1 MGHERADVPAV
12 CAGEGEEDVRDE
24 MSATGFDVL
33 IVGGGPA
40 GCILAN
46 RLSADPAMRVLV
58 LEAGGPDHWW
68 DLRIQLPL
76 AMGFPVG
83 NRNFDW
89 RYESEPEPGLGS
101 RRLHHPRGKVLGGS
115 SSINGMI
122 YQRGHRADYDRW
134 GAESGSEAWDYA
146 HCEPYFR
153 RLEGNVN
160 EPRGTGRGRGG
171 PQALNRGPADG
182 PIFDAFFEAV
192 QQAGYKVVP
201 DINDDAQEGFSALDQ
216 AVRNGKRASAAASY
230 LHPVEDRPNLE
241 VRCHATVSKVLF
253 EGTRAVGV
261 RYRDRNG
268 ETHDVRARE
277 TILSGGAIGTPQI
290 LQLSGVGDSQHLRE
304 LGIPVVHHLP
314 GVGESLQDHLA
325 VHIQHTC
332 TQPVSMSAIRNKV
345 RWPGVV
351 LDAVLFGKGPGS
363 RNPMQ
368 AGGFVSSDF
377 AEGEPDLMF
386 LLAPLAMHSADESV
400 EVSAHG
406 YQMHVGVMQSKA
418 RGSVKISSPIPAVH
432 PKVVLNFL
440 SDPKD
445 QDRWINGVE
454 RARHLLGQPAFRNL
468 DGGETLPGPGVRT
481 GEEIMAW
488 VRRTARVGLH
498 VAGSAPMGRGE
509 LAVVDPD
516 TLRVHGVDGLRVVDA
531 SIMPSL
537 TNANTLAPT
546 MMIAE
551 KAADMII
558 GNPPLRP
565 REPRR
570 PRLVAP
576 PETAVVAPVP
586 ATPTSLFA
594 ESR

>member
-1 MGHERADVPAV
+1 
-12 CAGEGEEDVRDE
+12 
-24 MSATGFDVL
+24 MSGTGFDVV

-46 RLSADPAMRVLV
+46 RLSADPAVRVLL
-58 LEAGGPDHWW
+58 LEAGAPDHWW

-83 NRNFDW
+83 NRSFDW
-89 RYESEPEPGLGS
+89 LYESEPEAGLAG
-101 RRLHHPRGKVLGGS
+101 RTLHHPRGKVLGGS

-134 GAESGSEAWDYA
+134 AAESGSAAWDYA

-153 RLEGNVN
+153 RLEGSVG
-160 EPRGTGRGRGG
+160 EPRGTGRGRSG
-171 PQALNRGPADG
+171 PQALHRGPAEG
-182 PIFDAFFEAV
+182 PIFDAFFEAA
-192 QQAGYKVVP
+192 QQAGYQVVP
-201 DINDDAQEGFSALDQ
+201 DINDDAQEGFSPLDQ

-230 LHPVEDRPNLE
+230 LHPVQDRPNLE
-241 VRCHATVSKVLF
+241 VRTNATVSKVLF
-253 EGTRAVGV
+253 DGTRAVGV
-261 RYRDRNG
+261 RYRDKDGQNH
-268 ETHDVRARE
+268 EVRAPE

-290 LQLSGVGDSQHLRE
+290 LQLSGVGDAEHLRS

-325 VHIQHTC
+325 VHVQHRC
-332 TQPVSMSAIRNKV
+332 TKPVSMAALRDKK

-351 LDAVLFGKGPGS
+351 LDAVVFGKGPGT

-406 YQMHVGVMQSKA
+406 YQMHVGVMQSNA
-418 RGSVKISSPIPAVH
+418 RGSVKITSPVPAVH
-432 PKVVLNFL
+432 PRIVLNFL
-440 SDPKD
+440 SDQKD
-445 QDRWINGVE
+445 RDRWVDGI
-454 RARHLLGQPAFRNL
+454 RKARHLLGQPAFQEL

-481 GEEIMAW
+481 DEEILAW
-488 VRRTARVGLH
+488 VQRTARAGLH
-498 VAGSAPMGRGE
+498 VACSAPMGRGE

-516 TLRVHGVDGLRVVDA
+516 TMRVHGVDGLRVVDA
-531 SIMPSL
+531 SVMPSL

-551 KAADMII
+551 KAADVIA
-558 GNPPLRP
+558 GNTPL
-565 REPRR
+565 EPRTPARR
-570 PRLVAP
+570 PL
-576 PETAVVAPVP
+576 VVAPEPTGAPV
-586 ATPTSLFA
+586 TSLFA

>member
-1 MGHERADVPAV
+1 MSVTGYDVV
-12 CAGEGEEDVRDE
+12 
-24 MSATGFDVL
+24 

-46 RLSADPAMRVLV
+46 RLTADPTRRVLL
-58 LEAGGPDHWW
+58 LEAGGPDHRW
-68 DLRIQLPL
+68 DLRIHLPL

-101 RRLHHPRGKVLGGS
+101 RRMHEPRGKVLGGS

-122 YQRGHRADYDRW
+122 YERGHRASYDRW
-134 GAESGSEAWDYA
+134 AAESGSQQWDYA

-153 RLEGNVN
+153 RLEGCVG
-160 EPRGTGRGRGG
+160 EPRGTGRGRNG

-182 PIFDAFFEAV
+182 PIFDAFFEAA

-216 AVRNGKRASAAASY
+216 AVRGGKRASAAVSY

-241 VRCHATVSKVLF
+241 IRTHATVSKVLF

-261 RYRDRNG
+261 RYRDKDG
-268 ETHDVRARE
+268 EAHDVRASE

-290 LQLSGVGDSQHLRE
+290 LQLSGVGDADHLRG

-314 GVGESLQDHLA
+314 GVGESLQEHLA
-325 VHIQHTC
+325 VHVQHKC
-332 TQPVSMSAIRNKV
+332 TQPVSMSGLRNKA

-351 LDAVLFGKGPGS
+351 RDALVFGKGPGA

-368 AGGFVSSDF
+368 AGGFVCSDF
-377 AEGEPDLMF
+377 ADGEPDLMF
-386 LLAPLAMHSADESV
+386 LLAPLAMNSADESV

-406 YQMHVGVMQSKA
+406 YQMHVGVMRSEA
-418 RGSVKISSPIPAVH
+418 RGSVKIASPIPAVH
-432 PKVVLNFL
+432 PKIVLNFL
-440 SDPKD
+440 SDPMD
-445 QDRWINGVE
+445 QKRWVNAIE
-454 RARHLLGQPAFRNL
+454 RARHLLGQPAFRHL
-468 DGGETLPGPGVRT
+468 DGGETLPGPRVRT
-481 GEEIMAW
+481 AAEIMAW
-488 VRRTARVGLH
+488 VRRVGRVGYH
-498 VAGSAPMGRGE
+498 VASSAPMGRGE

-516 TLRVHGVDGLRVVDA
+516 TMRVHGVDGLRVVDA
-531 SIMPSL
+531 SVMPSL

-551 KAADMII
+551 KAADIII
-558 GNPPLRP
+558 GNTPLQPKEPARP
-565 REPRR
+565 RIVESPAEP
-570 PRLVAP
+570 LVPPAP
-576 PETAVVAPVP
+576 SGSPSASQSGA
-586 ATPTSLFA
+586 TSLFA
-594 ESR
+594 DTR

>member
-1 MGHERADVPAV
+1 MPQ
-12 CAGEGEEDVRDE
+12 
-24 MSATGFDVL
+24 TGFDVV

-46 RLSADPAMRVLV
+46 RLTVDPSVRVLL
-58 LEAGGPDHWW
+58 LEAGAPDHWW

-89 RYESEPEPGLGS
+89 LYESEPEPGLGS

-134 GAESGSEAWDYA
+134 GAESGSPAWDYA

-153 RLEGNVN
+153 RLEGSIN
-160 EPRGTGRGRGG
+160 EPRGTGRGRHG
-171 PQALNRGPADG
+171 PQALQRGPAEG
-182 PIFDAFFEAV
+182 PIFDAFFEAA
-192 QQAGYKVVP
+192 QQAGYEVVP

-216 AVRNGKRASAAASY
+216 AVRNGRRASAAAAY
-230 LHPVEDRPNLE
+230 LHPVESRPNLE
-241 VRCHATVSKVLF
+241 VRCHATVSKVVF

-261 RYRDRNG
+261 RYRDKDG
-268 ETHDVRARE
+268 ETHEVRAGE
-277 TILSGGAIGTPQI
+277 TILSGGAIATPQI
-290 LQLSGVGDSQHLRE
+290 LQLSGVGDADHLRG
-304 LGIPVVHHLP
+304 LGLPVVHHLP

-325 VHIQHTC
+325 VHVQHKC
-332 TQPVSMSAIRNKV
+332 TQPVSMAGLRNKSK
-345 RWPGVV
+345 WPGVV
-351 LDAVLFGKGPGS
+351 LDAVLFGRGPGT

-368 AGGFVSSDF
+368 AGGFVCSDF

-386 LLAPLAMHSADESV
+386 LLAPLAMHSSDASV

-406 YQMHVGVMQSKA
+406 YQMHVGVMQSRA
-418 RGSVKISSPIPAVH
+418 RGSVKITSPIPAVN
-432 PKVVLNFL
+432 PKIVLNFL

-445 QDRWINGVE
+445 RDRWINGIQ
-454 RARHLLGQPAFRNL
+454 RARHLLGQPAFQHL

-481 GEEIMAW
+481 DEEILAW
-488 VRRTARVGLH
+488 VRRTARAGLH
-498 VAGSAPMGRGE
+498 VACSAPMGRGE
-509 LAVVDPD
+509 LSVVDPD
-516 TLRVHGVDGLRVVDA
+516 TMRVHGVDGLRVVDA
-531 SIMPSL
+531 SVMPSL

-551 KAADMII
+551 KAADIII
-558 GNPPLRP
+558 GNTPLPPKETVRP
-565 REPRR
+565 QPAMQAADKPADKPADKTVGE
-570 PRLVAP
+570 AP
-576 PETAVVAPVP
+576 AASSP
-586 ATPTSLFA
+586 ATSLFA
-594 ESR
+594 DSR

>member
-1 MGHERADVPAV
+1 
-12 CAGEGEEDVRDE
+12 
-24 MSATGFDVL
+24 MSGTGFDVV

-46 RLSADPAMRVLV
+46 RLSADASARVLL

-83 NRNFDW
+83 HRSFDW

-134 GAESGSEAWDYA
+134 AEEAGAPGWDYA

-171 PQALNRGPADG
+171 PQALHRGPADG
-182 PIFDAFFEAV
+182 PIYDAFFEAV

-216 AVRNGKRASAAASY
+216 AVQNGKRASAAAAY
-230 LHPVEDRPNLE
+230 LHPVENRPNLE
-241 VRCHATVSKVLF
+241 VRCHASVSKVLF
-253 EGTRAVGV
+253 QGTRAVGV
-261 RYRDRNG
+261 RYRDKNG
-268 ETHDVRARE
+268 ETHDVHGSE
-277 TILSGGAIGTPQI
+277 VILSGGAIGTPQL
-290 LQLSGVGDSQHLRE
+290 LQLSGVGDAEHLRG
-304 LGIPVVHHLP
+304 LGLPVVHHLP

-325 VHIQHTC
+325 VHVQHTC
-332 TQPVSMSAIRNKV
+332 LQPVSMSSIRNKAK
-345 RWPGVV
+345 WPGVV
-351 LDAVLFGKGPGS
+351 LDALVRGKGPGT

-368 AGGFVSSDF
+368 AGGFVCSDF
-377 AEGEPDLMF
+377 ADGEPDLMF
-386 LLAPLAMHSADESV
+386 LLAPLAMHSADDSV
-400 EVSAHG
+400 DVSAHG

-418 RGSVKISSPIPAVH
+418 RGSVKITSPIPTVH
-432 PKVVLNFL
+432 PRIVLNFL
-440 SDPKD
+440 SDQLDEK
-445 QDRWINGVE
+445 RWVNGIE
-454 RARHLLGQPAFRNL
+454 RARELLGQPAFRHL

-481 GEEIMAW
+481 GDEILAW
-488 VRRTARVGLH
+488 VRRTARAGLH
-498 VAGSAPMGRGE
+498 VACSAPMGRGE

-516 TLRVHGVDGLRVVDA
+516 TMRVHGVEGLRVVDA
-531 SIMPSL
+531 SVMPSL

-551 KAADMII
+551 KAADIII
-558 GNPPLRP
+558 GTGPLEPKEPARP
-565 REPRR
+565 LVE
-570 PRLVAP
+570 VAP
-576 PETAVVAPVP
+576 PVTESTSASESASTAASTTASGAPSP
-586 ATPTSLFA
+586 ATSLFA
-594 ESR
+594 DSR

>member
-1 MGHERADVPAV
+1 
-12 CAGEGEEDVRDE
+12 
-24 MSATGFDVL
+24 MSGTGFDVV

-46 RLSADPAMRVLV
+46 RLSADPAVRVLL
-58 LEAGGPDHWW
+58 LEAGAPDHRW

-83 NRNFDW
+83 NRSFDW
-89 RYESEPEPGLGS
+89 RYESEAEPGLAS
-101 RRLHHPRGKVLGGS
+101 RTLHHPRGKVLGGS

-134 GAESGSEAWDYA
+134 GAESGSTAWDYA

-153 RLEGNVN
+153 RLEGSVG
-160 EPRGTGRGRGG
+160 EPRGTGRGRSG
-171 PQALNRGPADG
+171 PQSLHRGPAEG
-182 PIFDAFFEAV
+182 PIFDAFFEAA
-192 QQAGYKVVP
+192 QQAGYQVVP
-201 DINDDAQEGFSALDQ
+201 DINDDAQEGFSPLDQ
-216 AVRNGKRASAAASY
+216 AVRGGKRASAATSY
-230 LHPVEDRPNLE
+230 LRPVQERPNLE
-241 VRCHATVSKVLF
+241 VRTNATVSKVLF
-253 EGTRAVGV
+253 TGTRAVGV
-261 RYRDRNG
+261 RYRDKEGQNH
-268 ETHDVRARE
+268 EVRAPE

-290 LQLSGVGDSQHLRE
+290 LQLSGVGDADHLRG
-304 LGIPVVHHLP
+304 LGIPVVHQLP

-325 VHIQHTC
+325 VHVQHRC
-332 TQPVSMSAIRNKV
+332 TAPVSMSSLRNKA
-345 RWPGVV
+345 RWPGIV
-351 LDAVLFGKGPGS
+351 LDAVVFGKGPGT

-418 RGSVKISSPIPAVH
+418 RGSVRIGSPVPAVH
-432 PKVVLNFL
+432 PKIVLNFL
-440 SDPKD
+440 SDPTD
-445 QDRWINGVE
+445 ARRWVDGI
-454 RARHLLGQPAFRNL
+454 RKARHLLGQPAFRDL

-481 GEEIMAW
+481 DEEILAW
-488 VRRTARVGLH
+488 VRRTARAGLH
-498 VAGSAPMGRGE
+498 LACSAPMGRGE

-516 TLRVHGVDGLRVVDA
+516 TMRVHGVDGLRVVDA
-531 SIMPSL
+531 SVMPSL

-551 KAADMII
+551 KAADII
-558 GNPPLRP
+558 TGTTPPAPQAPSRAPLA
-565 REPRR
+565 
-570 PRLVAP
+570 VAP
-576 PETAVVAPVP
+576 DPAGAPV
-586 ATPTSLFA
+586 TSLFA

>member
-1 MGHERADVPAV
+1 
-12 CAGEGEEDVRDE
+12 
-24 MSATGFDVL
+24 MSETGFDVV

-46 RLSADPAMRVLV
+46 RLSADSSVRVLV

-83 NRNFDW
+83 HRSFDW

-134 GAESGSEAWDYA
+134 GAESGSATWDYA

-153 RLEGNVN
+153 RLEGSVG
-160 EPRGTGRGRGG
+160 EPRGTGRGRSG
-171 PQALNRGPADG
+171 PQALHRGPAEG
-182 PIFDAFFEAV
+182 PIFDAFFEAA
-192 QQAGYKVVP
+192 QQAGYAVVP
-201 DINDDAQEGFSALDQ
+201 DINDDAQEGFSPLDQ
-216 AVRNGKRASAAASY
+216 AVRGGKRNSAAAAY

-241 VRCHATVSKVLF
+241 VRCHAAVSKVLF

-261 RYRDRNG
+261 RYRDKNG
-268 ETHDVRARE
+268 VAHDVHSAE
-277 TILSGGAIGTPQI
+277 VILSGGAIATPQL
-290 LQLSGVGDSQHLRE
+290 LQLSGVGDAEHLRG
-304 LGIPVVHHLP
+304 LGLPVVHHLP

-325 VHIQHTC
+325 VHVQHTC
-332 TQPVSMSAIRNKV
+332 IQPVSMSPIRNKA

-351 LDAVLFGKGPGS
+351 LDAVLFGKGPGT

-368 AGGFVSSDF
+368 AGGFVRSDF
-377 AEGEPDLMF
+377 ADGEPDLMF
-386 LLAPLAMHSADESV
+386 LLAPLAMHSADDSV

-406 YQMHVGVMQSKA
+406 YQMHVGVMQSAA
-418 RGSVKISSPIPAVH
+418 RGSVKITSPIPAVH
-432 PKVVLNFL
+432 PRIVLNFL
-440 SDPKD
+440 SDRTDEK
-445 QDRWINGVE
+445 RWVNGIQ
-454 RARHLLGQPAFRNL
+454 RARELLGQPAFRHL

-481 GEEIMAW
+481 DQEILAW
-488 VRRTARVGLH
+488 VRRTARAGLH

-509 LAVVDPD
+509 RAVVDPD
-516 TLRVHGVDGLRVVDA
+516 TMRVHGVEGLRVVDA
-531 SIMPSL
+531 SVMPSL

-551 KAADMII
+551 KAADII
-558 GNPPLRP
+558 LGNAPLAP
-565 REPRR
+565 REPAR
-570 PRLVAP
+570 PTVVPAPVVPPVAP
-576 PETAVVAPVP
+576 GSSQVA
-586 ATPTSLFA
+586 SLFA
-594 ESR
+594 ETR

>member
-1 MGHERADVPAV
+1 MSVTGYDVV
-12 CAGEGEEDVRDE
+12 
-24 MSATGFDVL
+24 

-46 RLSADPAMRVLV
+46 RLTADPSRRVLL
-58 LEAGGPDHWW
+58 LEAGAPDHWW

-83 NRNFDW
+83 HRAFDW
-89 RYESEPEPGLGS
+89 RYESEPEPGLNS

-115 SSINGMI
+115 SSINGML
-122 YQRGHRADYDRW
+122 YERGHRADYDRW
-134 GAESGSEAWDYA
+134 AAEAGSEAWDYA

-153 RLEGNVN
+153 RLEGCVG
-160 EPRGTGRGRGG
+160 EPRGTGRGRNG
-171 PQALNRGPADG
+171 PQALHRGPADG
-182 PIFDAFFEAV
+182 PIFDAFFEAA

-201 DINDDAQEGFSALDQ
+201 DVNDDAQEGFSALDQ
-216 AVRNGKRASAAASY
+216 AVRGGKRASAAVSY
-230 LHPVEDRPNLE
+230 LHPVESRPNLE
-241 VRCHATVSKVLF
+241 VRCNATVSKVLF
-253 EGTRAVGV
+253 EGSRAVGV
-261 RYRDRNG
+261 RYRDKNG
-268 ETHDVRARE
+268 EIHDVRAPE

-290 LQLSGVGDSQHLRE
+290 LQLSGVGEADHLRG

-325 VHIQHTC
+325 VHVQHKC
-332 TQPVSMSAIRNKV
+332 TQPVSMSDIRNKAK
-345 RWPGVV
+345 WPGVV
-351 LDAVLFGKGPGS
+351 LDAVVFGKGPGT

-386 LLAPLAMHSADESV
+386 LLAPLAMNSADESV

-406 YQMHVGVMQSKA
+406 YQMHVGVMRSEA
-418 RGSVKISSPIPAVH
+418 RGSVKIASPIPAVH
-432 PKVVLNFL
+432 PKIVVNFL

-445 QDRWINGVE
+445 RDRWINAIQ
-454 RARHLLGQPAFRNL
+454 RARHLLGQPAFRHL
-468 DGGETLPGPGVRT
+468 DGGETLPGPSVRT
-481 GEEIMAW
+481 DEEIIAW
-488 VRRTARVGLH
+488 VRRTGRVGYH
-498 VAGSAPMGRGE
+498 VACSAPMGRGE

-516 TLRVHGVDGLRVVDA
+516 SMRVHGVDGLRVVDA
-531 SIMPSL
+531 SVMPSL

-551 KAADMII
+551 KAADIII
-558 GNPPLRP
+558 GATPLPPK
-565 REPRR
+565 EPAAR
-570 PRLVAP
+570 PRLVEAP
-576 PETAVVAPVP
+576 DEP
-586 ATPTSLFA
+586 AGPSSTSLFA